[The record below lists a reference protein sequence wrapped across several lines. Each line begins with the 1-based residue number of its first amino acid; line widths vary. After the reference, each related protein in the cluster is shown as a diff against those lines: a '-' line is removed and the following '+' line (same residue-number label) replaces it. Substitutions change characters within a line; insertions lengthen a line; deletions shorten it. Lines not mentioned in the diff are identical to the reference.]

1 MARSRSARVS
11 GRSGFRDRHG
21 RGPRSS
27 VAGPH
32 LPFLETRIDRF
43 DDIVASAAQY
53 LRELWPDELEGVV
66 FEVAGLPAGVTAELT
81 ADERSR
87 APGSAGAPRLDRWR
101 VDVVRRRILLYR
113 LPIERLA
120 RPHETRSVGDDP
132 WQHRMLVEG
141 YVFRAVGD
149 FLGKDPWELAPD
161 RYRDR

>member
-1 MARSRSARVS
+1 M
-11 GRSGFRDRHG
+11 
-21 RGPRSS
+21 
-27 VAGPH
+27 AGPH

-66 FEVAGLPAGVTAELT
+66 FEVAGLPAGSSPAAEPL
-81 ADERSR
+81 AAGR
-87 APGSAGAPRLDRWR
+87 ATAPRLDRWR
-101 VDVVRRRILLYR
+101 VDVARRRILLYR